1 MSRMISKR
9 RVERRNAR
17 NVEEFKQHIQEE
29 WVATDKE
36 FVNKLVDSM
45 PKRCKA
51 VVQANGHM
59 TKY

>member
-1 MSRMISKR
+1 MFRMISKC

-17 NVEEFKQHIQEE
+17 NVEELKQHIQEE

-36 FVNKLVDSM
+36 FVNKLVHSM
-45 PKRCKA
+45 PTRCKS
-51 VVQANGHM
+51 VVQAKGHM